1 MLGMNVTLMPN
12 IARDP
17 GSGTG
22 RRWRELAL
30 AACVCAVMTGDWV
43 DSADAQTAAEAALGR
58 AVIVAYSRFG
68 DDVEGGASTIDLE
81 RFQEHIDEL
90 KGGDYKVLPLPEIVA
105 ALRSGRM
112 LPDRTVAITIDEAD
126 RSVYTHAWPRLK
138 AAGLPFTLFVATD
151 SVDRNSGGSMSW
163 SQLRELAGE
172 GVTIGSETASH
183 AHLVGEDRVYAVGQI
198 ARANERINAELGLRP
213 TLFAYPY
220 GEYDDAV
227 RDMVKGQ
234 GFDAAFGQQSGVA
247 HSRADRY
254 ALPRFTLSD
263 PYGSIERFRL
273 AAQSLPLL
281 VSDVTPDPV
290 PADNPP
296 DFAFT
301 VDPLMGDLGTLACF
315 ASDFGALGIERL
327 GDRRVGLRF
336 PDALPPGRE
345 RINCTMPASGGRWR
359 WYGIQLLVPEELGR
373 D

>member
-1 MLGMNVTLMPN
+1 MLGPNVTLMPK
-12 IARDP
+12 IARIP
-17 GSGTG
+17 SSGAG
-22 RRWRELAL
+22 RGWRELAL
-30 AACVCAVMTGDWV
+30 AVCVLAVMSGV
-43 DSADAQTAAEAALGR
+43 GSEAVRAQTAAEAALGR
-58 AVIVAYSRFG
+58 AVVFAYSRFG
-68 DDVEGGASTIDLE
+68 DDVEGGASTVDLD
-81 RFQEHIDEL
+81 RLQEHIDEL

-105 ALRSGRM
+105 AFKSGRL

-126 RSVYTHAWPRLK
+126 RSVYTQAWPRLK
-138 AAGLPFTLFVATD
+138 AAGLPFTIFVATD
-151 SVDRNSGGSMSW
+151 SVDRNSGSSMSW
-163 SQLRELAGE
+163 SQLRELAAD

-183 AHLVGEDRVYAVGQI
+183 AHLVGEDRAYVIGQI
-198 ARANERINAELGLRP
+198 ARANERINAELGIRP

-220 GEYDDAV
+220 GEYDDAM
-227 RDMVKGQ
+227 REIVKGQ

-301 VDPLMGDLGTLACF
+301 IDPLMGDIGTLACF

-327 GDRRVGLRF
+327 GDRRVALRF

>member
-1 MLGMNVTLMPN
+1 MPK
-12 IARDP
+12 IARIP
-17 GSGTG
+17 GSDA
-22 RRWRELAL
+22 RVRWRKLAL
-30 AACVCAVMTGDWV
+30 AACASAVLASGW
-43 DSADAQTAAEAALGR
+43 SPAGRAQTAAEATLAR

-68 DDVEGGASTIDLE
+68 DDVEGSASTIDLD

-90 KGGDYKVLPLPEIVA
+90 KAGGYKVLPLPEIVA
-105 ALRSGRM
+105 ALKAGRL

-126 RSVYTHAWPRLK
+126 RSVYTQAWPRLK
-138 AAGLPFTLFVATD
+138 AAGLPFTVFVATD
-151 SVDRNSGGSMSW
+151 SVDRNSGNSMSW
-163 SQLRELAGE
+163 AQLRELAAE
-172 GVTIGSETASH
+172 GVTIGNETASH
-183 AHLVGEDRVYAVGQI
+183 AHLVGENRAYVLGQI
-198 ARANERINAELGLRP
+198 ARANDRIIAELGVTP

-227 RDMVKGQ
+227 RDIVKSQ
-234 GFDAAFGQQSGVA
+234 GFEAAFGQQSGVA

-273 AAQSLPLL
+273 AAQSLPLI
-281 VSDVTPDPV
+281 VTHVTPDPV

-301 VDPLMGDLGTLACF
+301 VDPLMGDLANLACF
-315 ASDFGALGIERL
+315 ASDFGALDIDRL
-327 GDRRVGLRF
+327 GDRRVALRF

>member
-1 MLGMNVTLMPN
+1 MPK
-12 IARDP
+12 IARIPSSGAP
-17 GSGTG
+17 G
-22 RRWRELAL
+22 RWRELAL
-30 AACVCAVMTGDWV
+30 AAAILAVLAAGW
-43 DSADAQTAAEAALGR
+43 AAAGRAQTAAEAALTR
-58 AVIVAYSRFG
+58 AVIFSYSRFG
-68 DDVEGGASTIDLE
+68 DDVEGGASTIDLD

-90 KGGDYKVLPLPEIVA
+90 KGGDYHVLPLPEIVA
-105 ALRSGRM
+105 AFKSGRL

-126 RSVYTHAWPRLK
+126 RSVYTQAWPRLK

-151 SVDRNSGGSMSW
+151 SVDRNSGAAMSW
-163 SQLRELAGE
+163 SQLRELAAE

-183 AHLVGEDRVYAVGQI
+183 AHLVGEDRAYVVGQI
-198 ARANERINAELGLRP
+198 ARANERITAELGIRP

-220 GEYDDAV
+220 GEYDGSL
-227 RDMVKGQ
+227 REIVKGQ

-247 HSRADRY
+247 HSRGDRY
-254 ALPRFTLSD
+254 ALPQFTLSD

-301 VDPLMGDLGTLACF
+301 VDALMGDLAGLACF

-327 GDRRVGLRF
+327 GERRVALRF

-359 WYGIQLLVPEELGR
+359 WFGIQLLVPEELGR